1 MLFIYDIFFV
11 IFLLCCLPV
20 FIFGRKYHK
29 GFGMRLGIMPKEIF
43 SRLEGRDIIWIH
55 AVSVG
60 EASSAQPL
68 IEALRQRYPR
78 KHIVI
83 STITE
88 TGNEAAKRIAGDDC
102 TVIYLPFDV
111 SSIVKKVIR
120 RLNPSLF
127 IIIETEIWP
136 NLILR
141 LHREGIP
148 VVLVNGRIS
157 ASSFKGYSLLK
168 PFIKPLLKN
177 VGLFC
182 MQTEN
187 DASKIKSL
195 GAREETVKVTGNLKF
210 DIEQEKETLRKQA
223 DEFASLLKLSGKD
236 KVFIAGSTHYPEE
249 KVLFLVYGRLLKH
262 YPDLKMVV
270 VPRHIRRVDKIE
282 NEARRLN
289 LKPVKYSDL
298 VERKRVLS
306 GRGGQEVI
314 ILNLMGRLKAAY
326 SRADIVFV
334 GGSLAKRGGQNMIEP
349 ASFSKALMFGPHTYN
364 FDNLAEGLLSNEA
377 ALMVK
382 DEEDLFK
389 KSLFLLSNP
398 EKKEELGKN
407 ALAFLEES
415 KGAAKKTINLI
426 ETLNLT
432 HKVQPKVS
440 S

>member
-1 MLFIYDIFFV
+1 
-11 IFLLCCLPV
+11 
-20 FIFGRKYHK
+20 
-29 GFGMRLGIMPKEIF
+29 MRLGIMPKEIF
-43 SRLEGRDIIWIH
+43 NRLKGRDIIWIH

-60 EASSAQPL
+60 EANSAQPL
-68 IEALRQRYPR
+68 IEVLRQKYPR
-78 KHIVI
+78 KHFVI

-88 TGNEAAKRIAGDDC
+88 TGNQAAKRIAGDDC

-141 LHREGIP
+141 FHKEGIP
-148 VVLVNGRIS
+148 VALVNGRIS
-157 ASSFKGYSLLK
+157 ASSFRGYNLLK
-168 PFIKPLLKN
+168 PFIEPLLKN

-182 MQTEN
+182 MQTKS

-210 DIEQEKETLRKQA
+210 DIGQEKEALYKQA
-223 DEFASLLKLSGKD
+223 DEFASIIKLSEKD

-249 KVLFLVYGRLLKH
+249 KALFSVYGRLLKH

-282 NEARRLN
+282 NEARGMN
-289 LKPVKYSDL
+289 LKPVRYSDL
-298 VERKRVLS
+298 IEGKKVLS
-306 GRGGQEVI
+306 RQAGREVI

-349 ASFSKALMFGPHTYN
+349 ASFSKALMFGPHTDN
-364 FDNLAEGLLSNEA
+364 FHNLAEGLLQKEA

-382 DEEDLFK
+382 DEEDLFD
-389 KSLFLLSNP
+389 KSFFLLSHP
-398 EKKEELGKN
+398 KKREELGKN
-407 ALAFLEES
+407 ALAFLEQS
-415 KGAAKKTINLI
+415 RGAAKKTIDLI
-426 ETLNLT
+426 EVFCKSKQGINRDFGD
-432 HKVQPKVS
+432 
-440 S
+440 